1 MSSAVDDDVARTVS
15 EGRAHLGALLRTA
28 QKHLQKVFIV
38 FLIGFLGIFTVLR
51 LYIWDILKQDLNAH
65 PDIVVVAIT
74 PFEVILL
81 QAKIGLVSGL
91 IIMLPAL
98 AYFGRD
104 SLKNRGRWP
113 ESFPRWKGAGF
124 GLASAGLFV
133 GGVAYAYHLF
143 FPIMFGFLADNAVG
157 AGFEPTYS
165 ISMWAQFVFL
175 LSLSFGLAAQLPL
188 LMSTLSYTGIVPY
201 ETFRD
206 KWKYAVIA
214 IFVFGALFSPPDPF
228 TQIMWAV
235 PLVVLY
241 GASLYLSKIVVTT
254 KRSHDS
260 IDVRQTAGERWNV
273 LVGLFVLGAG
283 SVYAFYTY
291 GVGAALN
298 DLLAAAGS
306 GYRILPP
313 GAGYGIAETTYLA
326 VVGSVYG
333 LVFSVL
339 GFAYFVYDGLEEPEP
354 DVRRLDPEEIDVADL
369 DLEGVRSAPGA
380 VFAAMDEDEAVGLAG
395 AAMEADDPDR
405 AQAILDRF
413 DEAEAAAEEASEG
426 EGTAGDGSVPPQ
438 GEPGQSQ
445 HTQGTVGAET
455 GKSLRRRQQVRGDST
470 VQEAAGAGT
479 AARGDESDPAGAEAG
494 TDGRSLAE
502 RSAGALDVFSD
513 DDVDEDDIGGYAYDI
528 KFILDSVTSKSFRLV
543 GVFAAVMA
551 ATFFVLYQGGIGV
564 LHERFVGGM
573 PSQFAAEQV
582 SIVTLHPVEAL
593 IFMIKVSVIFGAA
606 STLPLLLYY
615 AWPALKDRGLARGDR
630 RVLLVWG
637 GSLLTAMVLGS
648 LFGFLYLAPTAIS
661 WLASDV
667 LDAGMVIAYR
677 ISNYGWMIF
686 FFTVGIGILVMV
698 PVTMLLFHRGGIV
711 PYGVFRTRWREFAI
725 AVLAAGAFLS
735 PRGIF
740 TMFLLGVP
748 IITAYGLGLGSL
760 WLYTLGGRRVPE
772 TAEPAD

>member
-38 FLIGFLGIFTVLR
+38 FLIGFLGVFTVLR
-51 LYIWDILKQDLNAH
+51 LYIWDILKRDLNAH

-113 ESFPRWKGAGF
+113 ENLPRWKGAGF

-206 KWKYAVIA
+206 KWKHAVVA
-214 IFVFGALFSPPDPF
+214 IFGFGALFSPPDPF

-254 KRSHDS
+254 KRSRES
-260 IDVRQTAGERWNV
+260 IDFRRTAGERWNV
-273 LVGLFVLGAG
+273 LVGLFVLGVG
-283 SVYAFYTY
+283 SIYAFYTY
-291 GVGAALN
+291 GGATAVN
-298 DLLAAAGS
+298 DLLAAVGS

-326 VVGSVYG
+326 AVGSIYG
-333 LVFSVL
+333 LVFVAL

-369 DLEGVRSAPGA
+369 DVEGVRSAPDA

-413 DEAEAAAEEASEG
+413 DAVEAAAEEASEG
-426 EGTAGDGSVPPQ
+426 EGTAE
-438 GEPGQSQ
+438 GETIQS
-445 HTQGTVGAET
+445 
-455 GKSLRRRQQVRGDST
+455 
-470 VQEAAGAGT
+470 AAGAGT
-479 AARGDESDPAGAEAG
+479 AARNRADASAGGASG
-494 TDGRSLAE
+494 TDAGGRSLAE

-528 KFILDSVTSKSFRLV
+528 KFILDSITSKSFRLV

-564 LHERFVGGM
+564 LHERFVSGM

-593 IFMIKVSVIFGAA
+593 IFMIKVSVIFGVA

-648 LFGFLYLAPTAIS
+648 LFGFLYLAPAAIS

-748 IITAYGLGLGSL
+748 IIAAYGVGLGSL

>member
-1 MSSAVDDDVARTVS
+1 VSSAVDDDVARTVS

-38 FLIGFLGIFTVLR
+38 FLIGFLGVFTVLR
-51 LYIWDILKQDLNAH
+51 LYIWDILKRDLNAH

-113 ESFPRWKGAGF
+113 ENLPRWKGAGF

-206 KWKYAVIA
+206 KWKHAVVA
-214 IFVFGALFSPPDPF
+214 IFGFGALFSPPDPF

-254 KRSHDS
+254 KRSRES
-260 IDVRQTAGERWNV
+260 IDFRRTAGERWNV
-273 LVGLFVLGAG
+273 LVGLFVLGVG
-283 SVYAFYTY
+283 SIYAFYTY
-291 GVGAALN
+291 GGAAAVN
-298 DLLAAAGS
+298 DLLAAVGS

-326 VVGSVYG
+326 AVGSIYG
-333 LVFSVL
+333 LVFVAL

-369 DLEGVRSAPGA
+369 DVEGVRSAPDA

-413 DEAEAAAEEASEG
+413 DAVEAAAEEASEG
-426 EGTAGDGSVPPQ
+426 EGTAGDETVPPRAER
-438 GEPGQSQ
+438 GRGQ
-445 HTQGTVGAET
+445 HT
-455 GKSLRRRQQVRGDST
+455 
-470 VQEAAGAGT
+470 QEAAGAGT
-479 AARGDESDPAGAEAG
+479 AARGAESDESDPAGAEAG
-494 TDGRSLAE
+494 PGGRSLAE

-528 KFILDSVTSKSFRLV
+528 KFILDSITSKSFRLV

-551 ATFFVLYQGGIGV
+551 ATFFALYQGGIGV
-564 LHERFVGGM
+564 LHERFVSGM

-593 IFMIKVSVIFGAA
+593 IFMIKVSVIFGVA

-615 AWPALKDRGLARGDR
+615 AWPALKERGLARGDR

-648 LFGFLYLAPTAIS
+648 LFGFLYLAPAAIS

-748 IITAYGLGLGSL
+748 IIAAYGVGLGSL

>member
-1 MSSAVDDDVARTVS
+1 VSSAVDDDVARTVS

-38 FLIGFLGIFTVLR
+38 FLIGFLGVFTVLR

-113 ESFPRWKGAGF
+113 ENLPRWKGAGF
-124 GLASAGLFV
+124 GFASAGLFL

-206 KWKYAVIA
+206 KWKHAVVA
-214 IFVFGALFSPPDPF
+214 IFGFGALFSPPDPF

-254 KRSHDS
+254 KRSRES
-260 IDVRQTAGERWNV
+260 IDFRRTAGERWNV
-273 LVGLFVLGAG
+273 LVGLFVLGVG
-283 SVYAFYTY
+283 SIYAFYTY
-291 GVGAALN
+291 GGAAAVN
-298 DLLAAAGS
+298 DLLAAVGS

-313 GAGYGIAETTYLA
+313 GAGYGIAEPTYLA
-326 VVGSVYG
+326 AVGSIYG
-333 LVFSVL
+333 LVFVAL

-369 DLEGVRSAPGA
+369 DVEGVRSAPDA
-380 VFAAMDEDEAVGLAG
+380 VFAAMEEDEAVGLAG

-413 DEAEAAAEEASEG
+413 DAVEAAAEEASEG
-426 EGTAGDGSVPPQ
+426 EGTAGDETVPPRAER
-438 GEPGQSQ
+438 GRSQ
-445 HTQGTVGAET
+445 HT
-455 GKSLRRRQQVRGDST
+455 
-470 VQEAAGAGT
+470 QEAAGAGT
-479 AARGDESDPAGAEAG
+479 AARGAESDESAPAGAESG
-494 TDGRSLAE
+494 PGGRSLAE

-528 KFILDSVTSKSFRLV
+528 KFILDSITSKSFRLV

-551 ATFFVLYQGGIGV
+551 ATFFTLYQGGIGV

-593 IFMIKVSVIFGAA
+593 IFMIKVSVIFGVA

-615 AWPALKDRGLARGDR
+615 AWPALKERGLARGDR

-648 LFGFLYLAPTAIS
+648 LFGFLYLAPAAIS

-748 IITAYGLGLGSL
+748 IIAAYGVGLGSL
-760 WLYTLGGRRVPE
+760 WLYTLGGRRIPE